1 MSDRKQLKREYKEAS
16 RPMGVFLIRNV
27 TNDKVFLVAALDLNG
42 GINRQR
48 FQLAAGGHPNRAL
61 QEDWKRLGEEKFA
74 FEIVDQFTPPDNS
87 SLDLRS
93 ELNAMEAMWL
103 DQLKPYGDRGYNER
117 KLTREERL
125 RRMSKRAK

>member
-1 MSDRKQLKREYKEAS
+1 
-16 RPMGVFLIRNV
+16 MGVFLIRNV

-74 FEIVDQFTPPDNS
+74 FEIVDQFTPPDDS

-125 RRMSKRAK
+125 RRISKAE